1 MISCIEYRIY
11 SHDVNADF
19 LYAGLNLL
27 ILKCTLYQIN
37 VSKEIADTYAS
48 LVSVLQKRFL

>member
-1 MISCIEYRIY
+1 MISCIEYRIN
-11 SHDVNADF
+11 SHGVNADF
-19 LYAGLNLL
+19 LYVRLNLL

-48 LVSVLQKRFL
+48 LVSVLQ